1 MRNPHSL
8 KNQALHVFSVAGI
21 LFALFFT
28 SQVSL
33 AAQEAIITSERALI
47 YSDMQMSSVL
57 GYAIK
62 GKKVLIGEIPR
73 NKAQVYPITVSG
85 KIAYIK
91 AKDVSTDKKNA
102 NTDEFVAERF
112 LKSTE
117 VIKKTRYSLSYLS
130 FASQMNNTANNGS
143 LADQDSLVWS
153 GVSLRGD
160 LLISTSWDIIVLANY
175 LQASKEAEAYRMIEV
190 GMGLGYRIIEFKRLI
205 LRWDTHLMAVPYSTY
220 ALDSLFRINGYGAS
234 GGTGLNL
241 SLRVTESFGLDL
253 FGGIYYTKLT
263 GFDAPKSY
271 DPLVKYNSPTPSF
284 VGNRIGLGLSYFY

>member
-21 LFALFFT
+21 LFAFLFT

-57 GYAIK
+57 GYAVR
-62 GKKVLIGEIPR
+62 GKKVLIGEVPR

-91 AKDVSTDKKNA
+91 ARDVSTEKQNL
-102 NTDEFVAERF
+102 NTENFIAERF

-117 VIKKTRYSLSYLS
+117 VVQDTRYTVSYFS
-130 FASQMNNTANNGS
+130 FSSQMTNTSNNGS
-143 LADQDSLVWS
+143 LNDQDSLVWN

-160 LLISTSWDIIVLANY
+160 LLISNSWDVIVIVNY
-175 LQASKEAEAYRMIEV
+175 LIAEQERESYRTVEL
-190 GMGLGYRIIEFKRLI
+190 GMGAGYRILEFRKFV
-205 LRWDTHLMAVPYSTY
+205 LRWDNQLMAVPHSSYTLQS
-220 ALDSLFRINGYGAS
+220 DFRLNGYGFTA
-234 GGTGLNL
+234 GTGLNL
-241 SLRVTESFGLDL
+241 SLKFMQSFGLDL
-253 FGGIYYTKLT
+253 FGGIYYSKLT
-263 GFDAPKSY
+263 GFDAPNG
-271 DPLVKYNSPTPSF
+271 YNSPRPSF
-284 VGNRIGLGLSYFY
+284 VGNRLGLGLSYFY